1 MLIRDAGE
9 FIALEGFLV
18 DNCAPSRD
26 RGVGR
31 QGGFIGREGN
41 GHFLMGEVIYIRSI
55 VQSPIKGDQ
64 TFWYNPQFSLIPS
77 CPLSIQ
83 SRRPCFDRLRFE
95 LEQV

>member
-31 QGGFIGREGN
+31 QGGFMRSG
-41 GHFLMGEVIYIRSI
+41 GERTLLD
-55 VQSPIKGDQ
+55 G
-64 TFWYNPQFSLIPS
+64 
-77 CPLSIQ
+77 
-83 SRRPCFDRLRFE
+83 
-95 LEQV
+95 